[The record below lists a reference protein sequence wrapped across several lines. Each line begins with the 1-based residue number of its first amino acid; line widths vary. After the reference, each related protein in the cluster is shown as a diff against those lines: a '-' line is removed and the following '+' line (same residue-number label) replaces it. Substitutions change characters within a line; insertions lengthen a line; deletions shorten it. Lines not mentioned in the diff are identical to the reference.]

1 MTSASGNVNTKGRHM
16 EESEY
21 DGISPL
27 YMQQLKEQVED
38 ELWNLFE
45 KSKYRQVGEYI
56 ARWHEDDGNF
66 WENFCIYTK
75 DDHIDLSATLAGM
88 PNDILIKIAA
98 DIGVDTP
105 GLLPCIPVMKNVL
118 NQNNTNAYVNFERA
132 VKNVYDH
139 PDQSVALAASTLE
152 GLFKTILGS
161 SCGKTL
167 STSTKNAALSELTSK
182 VVKELIGTCDAETPV
197 EIKTL
202 AGQLRS
208 LGSTI
213 DSLRSDKSTAH
224 GKADGEYVID
234 DALWAE
240 TVVNSTATLGILLWR
255 LFERHQTQVAK
266 EQPLPAPI
274 AFSTVYEGDIP
285 F

>member
-1 MTSASGNVNTKGRHM
+1 M

-21 DGISPL
+21 ESISPL
-27 YMQQLKEQVED
+27 YMQQLKERVEE

-56 ARWHEDDGNF
+56 ERWHEDDGNF
-66 WENFCIYTK
+66 WENFCIHTK
-75 DDHIDLSATLAGM
+75 DDHIDLSATLTGM

-98 DIGVDTP
+98 DIGVETP
-105 GLLPCIPVMKNVL
+105 GLLPCIPVMKNIL
-118 NQNNTNAYVNFERA
+118 NQNNTNAYANFERA

-161 SCGKTL
+161 CCGAAP
-167 STSTKNAALSELTSK
+167 SVSTKNASLSDLTSK
-182 VVKELIGTCDAETPV
+182 VVKELIGTCDAGTPV

-202 AGQLRS
+202 ASQLRS
-208 LGSTI
+208 LGSMI
-213 DSLRSDKSTAH
+213 DSLRSDKSIAH
-224 GKADGEYVID
+224 GKADGEYVVD
-234 DALWAE
+234 DPLWAE
-240 TVVNSTATLGILLWR
+240 TVVNTTATLGILLWR
-255 LFERHQTQVAK
+255 LFKRHRAQEA
-266 EQPLPAPI
+266 EAQPLPVPVSYPA
-274 AFSTVYEGDIP
+274 AYEGDIP

>member
-1 MTSASGNVNTKGRHM
+1 M

-27 YMQQLKEQVED
+27 YMQQLKDRVE
-38 ELWNLFE
+38 EALWSLFE

-56 ARWHEDDGNF
+56 ERWHKDDGNF

-75 DDHIDLSATLAGM
+75 DDHIDLSSTLTGM

-105 GLLPCIPVMKNVL
+105 GLLPCIPVMKNIL
-118 NQNNTNAYVNFERA
+118 NQNNTNAYTNFERA

-161 SCGKTL
+161 SCGAAP
-167 STSTKNAALSELTSK
+167 SISTKNASLSDLTNK
-182 VVKELIGTCDAETPV
+182 VVKELIGACDAGTPV

-202 AGQLRS
+202 ASQLRS

-213 DSLRSDKSTAH
+213 DNLRSDKSVAH
-224 GKADGEYVID
+224 GKADGEYVVD
-234 DALWAE
+234 DPLWAE
-240 TVVNSTATLGILLWR
+240 TVVNVTAALGILLWR
-255 LFERHQTQVAK
+255 LFERHRAQEAK
-266 EQPLPAPI
+266 AQLLPVPA
-274 AFSTVYEGDIP
+274 SYLEVYEGDIP